1 MTVLVPPKVAASWYD
16 DAVRTIVDLPEEQ
29 LQWLASVC
37 AREGISRAEAIR
49 RAVEASM
56 HQNGEADFKRALDAA
71 FGMWKDRGID
81 GVEYQRELRAE
92 WERDAQS

>member
-1 MTVLVPPKVAASWYD
+1 M
-16 DAVRTIVDLPEEQ
+16 RTIVDLPEEQ

-56 HQNGEADFKRALDAA
+56 HQNDEADFKHALDAA
-71 FGMWKDRGID
+71 FGSWKGHGID
-81 GVEYQRELRAE
+81 ALEYERQIRAE
-92 WERDAQS
+92 WERG